1 MIRFII
7 GCIFLGMFLILSYIA
22 FPIEWLIG
30 KINKR
35 AKDYSSLRIVQWGFG
50 VILRIAG
57 TKITVIGKENMPDEA
72 ATCCRSKSITSKAR
86 VP

>member
-7 GCIFLGMFLILSYIA
+7 GCIFLGLFLLLSYLM

-72 ATCCRSKSITSKAR
+72 AL
-86 VP
+86 